1 MSLNIFSFSLLVRH
15 NSEIFHKVKC
25 NKTKTKISNKNLES
39 WSSQMINLATC
50 WVLQL
55 TLFYYTPNFVGN
67 FLLLY
72 RTSFCIIW
80 QKFLVLKLVRE
91 RILSKNT
98 KRPNTCLLV
107 QCICVIKLHQIMLLM
122 WLCSIC
128 KCVLNENIQ
137 SISFSSYKS
146 L

>member
-1 MSLNIFSFSLLVRH
+1 MSLNIFSFSLLI

-25 NKTKTKISNKNLES
+25 NKTKTKRSNKNLES
-39 WSSQMINLATC
+39 WSSQIINLATC
-50 WVLQL
+50 RALQL

-80 QKFLVLKLVRE
+80 QKLLVLKLVRQ
-91 RILSKNT
+91 RILSKN
-98 KRPNTCLLV
+98 KKGPNTCLLL
-107 QCICVIKLHQIMLLM
+107 QCICVIKLRKIMLLM
-122 WLCSIC
+122 WLCSSC

-137 SISFSSYKS
+137 STSFS
-146 L
+146 